1 MNSDD
6 GSEKLLNSPVFLL
19 SSVLPTLLILSILL
33 NYFKLFQATIIDS
46 LFKSGQWIHLFQE
59 FISQEDIEGMSRQ
72 EARERETKERR
83 ADSNL
88 MHGRG
93 NRDALDYQSTLNN
106 PVFNLND
113 ESSPL
118 LGRARKGT
126 ATSSSPSV
134 SFGLVAIPV
143 VELSGW
149 IFSIAYRIMEPQNGI
164 VSWRSAS
171 ALLIWVSCDF
181 WLVIKLGKLG

>member
-1 MNSDD
+1 MDTFVP
-6 GSEKLLNSPVFLL
+6 G
-19 SSVLPTLLILSILL
+19 
-33 NYFKLFQATIIDS
+33 
-46 LFKSGQWIHLFQE
+46 IHLSGGYRRDEQAG
-59 FISQEDIEGMSRQ
+59 S
-72 EARERETKERR
+72 ERETKERR